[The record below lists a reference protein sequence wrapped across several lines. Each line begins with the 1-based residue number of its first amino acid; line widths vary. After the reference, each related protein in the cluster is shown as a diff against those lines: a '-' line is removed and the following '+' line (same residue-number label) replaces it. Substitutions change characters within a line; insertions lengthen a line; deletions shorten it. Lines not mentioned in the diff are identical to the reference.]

1 MLLSESQAS
10 LLPQPPLCW
19 DARSDIVCY
28 HTRLPW
34 YCAVLCFAWYWVLLY
49 SLADLMLC
57 SPGWP
62 RAHSN
67 LPSST
72 SRAYRFLAAVI
83 VISTEDQ
90 VLPCPYT
97 LSSVLGTELRDL
109 TMQDSSLP
117 LTCILNS
124 FSYFILRQGLT
135 KLPGLHLPILRHY
148 F

>member
-1 MLLSESQAS
+1 
-10 LLPQPPLCW
+10 
-19 DARSDIVCY
+19 
-28 HTRLPW
+28 
-34 YCAVLCFAWYWVLLY
+34 
-49 SLADLMLC
+49 MLC

-117 LTCILNS
+117 LTYILNS

-135 KLPGLHLPILRHY
+135 KLPGLHLPL